1 MNTRLA
7 FARHYKHVWDG
18 CYGGNWQQIS
28 GVSGR
33 YREADL
39 EGAAEAH
46 GHPSGSLG
54 WGDAGGLGQGAG
66 CHWRR
71 PPRTGANTR
80 GLTGFRKGRG
90 CHGFTYHFSWLVL
103 WNIFFFPNSWD
114 DDPIWRT
121 HIFQGGG
128 EKTPTSFCL
137 KDAPLDEKW
146 DGLQTI
152 GIPDSM

>member
-1 MNTRLA
+1 MAAMAGIDSKSLVSQADIVKQIWKELPKHMDTPVAPLDEEMLVDLA
-7 FARHYKHVWDG
+7 KEPAVI
-18 CYGGNWQQIS
+18 GGGHWEREPTHGGS
-28 GVSGR
+28 RGFEKVGVVMV
-33 YREADL
+33 L
-39 EGAAEAH
+39 
-46 GHPSGSLG
+46 PTTFPG
-54 WGDAGGLGQGAG
+54 WCFG
-66 CHWRR
+66 
-71 PPRTGANTR
+71 T
-80 GLTGFRKGRG
+80 
-90 CHGFTYHFSWLVL
+90 
-103 WNIFFFPNSWD
+103 FFIFPNSWD